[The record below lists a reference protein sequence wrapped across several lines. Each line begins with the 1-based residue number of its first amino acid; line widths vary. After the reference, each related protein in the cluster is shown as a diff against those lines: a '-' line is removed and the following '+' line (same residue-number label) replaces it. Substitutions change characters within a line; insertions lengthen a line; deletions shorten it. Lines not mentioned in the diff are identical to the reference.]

1 MPVLNLLLNVSLYI
15 YILLILFFWR
25 TSYTWKWYRTSL
37 RSPVFSGQSEEECQK
52 VLGDK
57 NKTTC
62 GLERALRQGGITDT
76 TFPLQQ
82 SDVFTSEPGITH
94 TCSQSCN
101 MSWLTSPSKPFQES
115 SHPGIPHPK
124 CIPSVPLPGI
134 SLLEYPRHHS
144 PSPAASSYPSGKY
157 ISPLA
162 PLVKDKLGIQDVRTL
177 TL

>member
-124 CIPSVPLPGI
+124 CILSVPLPGV
-134 SLLEYPRHHS
+134 
-144 PSPAASSYPSGKY
+144 
-157 ISPLA
+157 ISPRIPQTSLSFA
-162 PLVKDKLGIQDVRTL
+162 CCKQLSIRKVH
-177 TL
+177 